1 MSEDESKY
9 VLSLEEYI
17 NLSNDQI
24 EMMKQLVELQKQ
36 QIEELELENKILN
49 EVITITGAI

>member
-17 NLSNDQI
+17 NLSNEQM

-49 EVITITGAI
+49 EVITVVGAI

>member
-17 NLSNDQI
+17 NLSNEQM

-36 QIEELELENKILN
+36 KIEELELENKILN
-49 EVITITGAI
+49 EVITITGAV

>member
-1 MSEDESKY
+1 VSEDESKY

>member
-17 NLSNDQI
+17 NLSNEQM

-36 QIEELELENKILN
+36 KIEELELENEILN
-49 EVITITGAI
+49 EVITITGAV